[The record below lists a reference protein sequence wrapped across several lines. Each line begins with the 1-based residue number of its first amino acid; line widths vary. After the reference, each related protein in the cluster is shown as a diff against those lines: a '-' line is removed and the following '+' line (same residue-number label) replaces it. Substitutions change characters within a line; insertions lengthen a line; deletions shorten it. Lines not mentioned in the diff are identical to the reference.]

1 MRSGDGT
8 AGPTLSDLL
17 HGMAQQAGRERIS
30 VRDLIDALGDRALG
44 ALLFL
49 FAVPNV
55 LPMPPGTSAVL
66 GAPLVFLAA
75 QLMVGRGP
83 WLPRLLA
90 SRSMS
95 QADFATLVR
104 RIAPWLKR
112 GERMLRPRLG
122 WLARPPME
130 FAIGAV
136 CLVLA
141 LVLVLPDS
149 AGQRAAGS
157 GHQPAGTGH
166 RRTRR
171 PVGAGRPG
179 RGAGLGRRGLGRD
192 LCRCQG
198 GDAAGRATTIG
209 AGAAPTAARRRCRLR
224 RRRQEPRRHGH
235 RAGRLHR
242 HA

>member
-1 MRSGDGT
+1 
-8 AGPTLSDLL
+8 
-17 HGMAQQAGRERIS
+17 MAQQAGRERVS

-49 FAVPNV
+49 FAFPNV

-95 QADFATLVR
+95 QADFAALVR

-112 GERMLRPRLG
+112 GERMLRPRFS
-122 WLARPPME
+122 WLARPPAE
-130 FAIGAV
+130 FALGAV

-141 LVLVLPDS
+141 LVLVLPVPLGNVLPAVAISLLALAIVERDGLWVLAGLAVALVS
-149 AGQRAAGS
+149 AGVVSGVIFAAVKL
-157 GHQPAGTGH
+157 AMLL
-166 RRTRR
+166 
-171 PVGAGRPG
+171 AE
-179 RGAGLGRRGLGRD
+179 
-192 LCRCQG
+192 
-198 GDAAGRATTIG
+198 
-209 AGAAPTAARRRCRLR
+209 RLL
-224 RRRQEPRRHGH
+224 Q
-235 RAGRLHR
+235 
-242 HA
+242 